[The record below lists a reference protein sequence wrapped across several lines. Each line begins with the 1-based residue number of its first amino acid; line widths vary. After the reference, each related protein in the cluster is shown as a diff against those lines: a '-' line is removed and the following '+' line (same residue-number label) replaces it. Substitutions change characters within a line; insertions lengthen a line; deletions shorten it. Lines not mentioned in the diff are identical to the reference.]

1 MADEHDTGEGSHAV
15 ELAQIR
21 EIVKEEVAKALQATI
36 PTHMDG
42 MQASLLDSIRQEF
55 ATLKASGDVERP
67 SRKVTYKD
75 FVACY
80 VMAKLLV
87 HRERVCFLSKVRLSG
102 VVDGSLVARFA
113 AIQKVRHMYGGLVFM
128 RPWVRDLRRVR
139 LEDEG
144 SWVRQ

>member
-55 ATLKASGDVERP
+55 ATLKASGDIERP
-67 SRKVTYKD
+67 SRKEVEVPTKD
-75 FVACY
+75 PVKR
-80 VMAKLLV
+80 KLNQVELRTKV
-87 HRERVCFLSKVRLSG
+87 SKP
-102 VVDGSLVARFA
+102 
-113 AIQKVRHMYGGLVFM
+113 IH
-128 RPWVRDLRRVR
+128 
-139 LEDEG
+139 E
-144 SWVRQ
+144 